1 MNKPKKEK
9 KFLERGVIDE
19 VASLAYLH
27 NELDAKEKQQYEKL
41 LKDDPFAQEAL
52 EGLQAAQNKTI
63 VTETISSINRKIRER
78 TGLEKKKVFQIHWT
92 NYAWA
97 AVLLGLLIGIGVV
110 MITYIGKKDD
120 NIAMNNDAA
129 KEPETNLFENKEELK
144 SAETPVAV
152 LGDTVQAVQ
161 TISPSENTRA
171 DEMYVK
177 DATAQA
183 AKNIDDK
190 KETGKESAG
199 GKAKEAEKTIVTS
212 PPTAN
217 GAASTT
223 ANAGSYKSTPPVV
236 SPATNVVADESGRN
250 ANTDTKSEAKK
261 SATVTTTQKVI
272 RGSIIE
278 REEADKVTVITMDD
292 AMKNFNNGSYKES
305 SEQFDAILQQQPSN
319 ADALYFGG
327 ISDYI
332 NGNTRKSEKN
342 FDKLLKD
349 GTKFVD
355 GSKWYKAN
363 ILLQKDKRE
372 EAKKLLDELSQS
384 NGSYKERAVKKKA
397 DAGL

>member
-19 VASLAYLH
+19 AATLAYLH
-27 NELDAKEKQQYEKL
+27 NELAAEEKQQYEKL

-63 VTETISSINRKIRER
+63 ATETISSINRKVRER

-120 NIAMNNDAA
+120 NIAMNKDAA
-129 KEPETNLFENKEELK
+129 SEPETNLFENKQELK
-144 SAETPVAV
+144 SAEAPATV
-152 LGDTVQAVQ
+152 LGDTVQTVQ
-161 TISPSENTRA
+161 IISPSGNARA
-171 DEMYVK
+171 DETQAK
-177 DATAQA
+177 DVTSQA
-183 AKNIDDK
+183 AKNIEAKKDAATENATDK
-190 KETGKESAG
+190 LKEKTN
-199 GKAKEAEKTIVTS
+199 TIVTS

-217 GAASTT
+217 GAVSTAAT
-223 ANAGSYKSTPPVV
+223 SGSYKSTPSVV
-236 SPATNVVADESGRN
+236 SPAAPVAADERARN
-250 ANTDTKSEAKK
+250 ANTDTKTEAKK

-272 RGSIIE
+272 RGSIME

-305 SEQFDAILQQQPSN
+305 SEQFDAILQQHPSN

-342 FDKLLKD
+342 FDKLLKE